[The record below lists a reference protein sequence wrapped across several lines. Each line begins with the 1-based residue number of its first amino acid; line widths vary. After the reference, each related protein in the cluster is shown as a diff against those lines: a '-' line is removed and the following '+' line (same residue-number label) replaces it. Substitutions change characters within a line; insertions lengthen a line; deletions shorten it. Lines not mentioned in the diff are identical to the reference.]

1 MVVRH
6 DEVDDNEE
14 AFTGAQRLS
23 MKKDINE
30 YRALLLKR
38 KNYK

>member
-1 MVVRH
+1 VVRL
-6 DEVDDNEE
+6 DEVDDNED
-14 AFTGAQRLS
+14 AFTGVQRLN

-30 YRALLLKR
+30 FRAMMMKR